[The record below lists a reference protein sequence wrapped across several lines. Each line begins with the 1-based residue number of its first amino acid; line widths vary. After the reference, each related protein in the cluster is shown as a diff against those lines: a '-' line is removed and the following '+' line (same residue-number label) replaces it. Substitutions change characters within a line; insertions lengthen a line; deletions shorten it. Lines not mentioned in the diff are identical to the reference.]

1 MKQSAEYGLIGYF
14 FVFPPED
21 TQRWRNA
28 EMPYRYFFYPL
39 IMIEYGWDPKL
50 FPGIRRAAPLSR
62 RLCHL
67 GNRGTKKTEQSR
79 APKFADRC
87 NFN

>member
-39 IMIEYGWDPKL
+39 IMIEYGLGSKTL
-50 FPGIRRAAPLSR
+50 PGNPPCGSF
-62 RLCHL
+62 
-67 GNRGTKKTEQSR
+67 E
-79 APKFADRC
+79 
-87 NFN
+87 